1 MANDIK
7 CPSCGNR
14 FPMEQAVSE
23 EYKKELREQMIAF
36 TKKKEDE
43 HARKLQLQEREFEA
57 KLTEEKR
64 SLQKSLEEN
73 IKKNLTQDFENRLKF
88 LQSANEQQEA
98 KLFAARQKE
107 LDFLKK
113 EQRLLDKEA
122 ELQIELQKQL
132 NEERILLAEQISRQE
147 REKSVLKDTE
157 FQMKLRELE
166 KQLEDQKKLADEM
179 RRKADQGSMQLQGEV
194 QELLLEAI
202 IRENFPFDLVEE
214 IRKGAEGADCIQIV
228 RNTSGKEC
236 GKIIYE
242 SKRARNWNKDWIE
255 KLKADMR
262 NKGADMAIL
271 VSQVYPKDMERFGN
285 RDGIWICSYA
295 EVSSVAAVLRNA
307 IMCVAD
313 ARKSEENKGEK
324 MQMLYSFISGIE
336 FRQQIESIA
345 ESFQSMQF
353 SIQREKIQME
363 KMWKEREKQLQKA
376 FINTV
381 HMYGSMKGILGA
393 SVQDIPLLDGES
405 GALGDGS

>member
-1 MANDIK
+1 
-7 CPSCGNR
+7 
-14 FPMEQAVSE
+14 MEQAVSE
-23 EYKKELREQMIAF
+23 EYKKELRDQMIAF
-36 TKKKEDE
+36 TKKKEEE
-43 HARKLQLQEREFEA
+43 HNRKLQIQERDFELKMA
-57 KLTEEKR
+57 EEKR
-64 SLQKSLEEN
+64 ALQQHLEEN
-73 IKKNLTQDFENRLKF
+73 IRKNLTQDFENRLKI
-88 LQSANEQQEA
+88 LQSANTQQEE
-98 KLFAARQKE
+98 KLAAARQKE
-107 LDFLKK
+107 LEFLKK
-113 EQRLLDKEA
+113 EQLLLNKEA
-122 ELQIELQKQL
+122 ELQIEIQKQL
-132 NEERILLAEQISRQE
+132 NEERTILTEQISRQE
-147 REKSVLKDTE
+147 KEKSMLKDTE
-157 FQMKLRELE
+157 FQLKLKELE

-194 QELLLEAI
+194 QELLLESI

-242 SKRARNWNKDWIE
+242 SKRARNWNKDWLD

-295 EVSSVAAVLRNA
+295 EVTSVAAVLRNA

-324 MQMLYSFISGIE
+324 MQMLYSFISGNE

-345 ESFQSMQF
+345 ESFNSMQNLI
-353 SIQREKIQME
+353 SRERIQME
-363 KMWKEREKQLQKA
+363 KIWKEREKQLQKA

-393 SVQDIPLLDGES
+393 SVQDIPLLEGTDQI
-405 GALGDGS
+405 GD

>member
-36 TKKKEDE
+36 TKKKEEE
-43 HARKLQLQEREFEA
+43 HAKKMQLQEREFEA
-57 KLTEEKR
+57 KLTEEKKL
-64 SLQKSLEEN
+64 LQRSLEEN
-73 IKKNLTQDFENRLKF
+73 IRKNLTQDFENRLKF

-98 KLFAARQKE
+98 KLTAARQKE

-113 EQRLLDKEA
+113 EQLLLNKEA

-194 QELLLEAI
+194 QELLLESI

-353 SIQREKIQME
+353 SIHREKIQME

-393 SVQDIPLLDGES
+393 SVQDIPLLDGDA
-405 GALGDGS
+405 GVLGDGS